1 MVIESRQILVAND
14 PSAMYNVLSM
24 GFKVFLCTEDM
35 YIPPEVVN
43 HPNCIKV
50 SVLLPPYEAL
60 SAELNRDVGTMTMLY
75 NQYLSTDPSAVSI
88 LGMMHIGLYQG
99 TPLCIC
105 FGSEVR
111 DLEFWKVLLEYI
123 QNAYGVTFAELGHI
137 GGYIDTDYVANTL
150 YSLYVMRE
158 LTAAQVLVMY
168 PKNLDFTIPLMNAL
182 SMEIGHP
189 PEINDFQSLNNF
201 FKGIAGSMNGSFINA
216 SGQNLRSPFT
226 FGG

>member
-1 MVIESRQILVAND
+1 MIKQSQIIISNN
-14 PSAMYNVLSM
+14 PSMMYNLLSM

-60 SAELNRDVGTMTMLY
+60 SAELNRDMNTMSILY
-75 NQYLSTDPSAVSI
+75 TQYLSTNPSAVSI

-105 FGSEVR
+105 FGSEAK
-111 DLEFWKVLLEYI
+111 DLEFWKVLLDYI
-123 QNAYGVTFAELGHI
+123 RKAYGIVFAELGNI
-137 GGYIDTDYVANTL
+137 GGYIDTSYVPITL
-150 YSLYVMRE
+150 YNLYVMKE

-168 PKNLDFTIPLMNAL
+168 PSDIDFTIPMMNAL
-182 SMEIGHP
+182 SAEIGHP
-189 PEINDFQSLNNF
+189 TEVNDYQSLNNY
-201 FKGIAGSMNGSFINA
+201 FKAMAGSMNGSFTNA